1 MTQESPFFLTK
12 VECPICKTIN
22 EYETI
27 KLGAYTERD
36 RDTDFRPTDRTWRNP
51 RYQAYD
57 PLLYFTATC
66 SNCLYTREFTQKY
79 KDWKDDSYFKTY
91 RLKVVKQK
99 HLELL
104 AGSDSVIKMIGQM
117 LDSARYPSETAV
129 LKLILAVIDENFNDK
144 QNDLDLGRFYLRIG
158 WLFRG
163 MDEGIDPNE
172 ASLKGHLLDISKR
185 LSGLRG
191 TLEGF
196 NTQIE
201 QVKNVLQLHVN
212 DDRFSNEVKSQLMPL
227 KDKYD
232 SELDDILATSK
243 QLEKRLT
250 DLNDVSGENLPAI
263 SKDSSGPGYCSYAD
277 FSDFLGELSRR
288 TEGIPV
294 NEKQA
299 LTYAVDYYKKAFK
312 NGKDIGKGNQQIQA
326 SYLIAEL
333 SRRIGAFE
341 QAKEY
346 FNTTIRAGQEFVYR
360 HRNDQ
365 SRTAM
370 ARKILE
376 LAIEQGRD
384 NLSRVKNG

>member
-51 RYQAYD
+51 RYQAHD

-66 SNCLYTREFTQKY
+66 SNCLYTREFTQKF
-79 KDWKDDSYFKTY
+79 KDWKNDSYFKTY

-104 AGSDSVIKMIGQM
+104 AASESVIKQIGQK
-117 LDSARYPSETAV
+117 LDAVRYPGETAV
-129 LKLILAVIDENFNDK
+129 LKLILAIIDEKFNEK

-163 MDEGIDPNE
+163 MSEGSDPNE
-172 ASLKGHLLDISKR
+172 ACLKGHLVDISKR

-196 NTQIE
+196 NAQIE
-201 QVKNVLQLHVN
+201 QVRNAMQLHVS
-212 DDRFSNEVKSQLMPL
+212 DERFSTDVKSRLMPL
-227 KDKYD
+227 KEKFDR
-232 SELDDILATSK
+232 ELGGILETSG
-243 QLEKRLT
+243 QIERRLT
-250 DLNDVSGENLPAI
+250 DLNNAASESLPTSSEN
-263 SKDSSGPGYCSYAD
+263 KTGTGYFNYAA
-277 FSDFLGELSRR
+277 FSDFLGELAQKA
-288 TEGIPV
+288 EGIPV
-294 NEKQA
+294 DEKQA
-299 LTYAVDYYKKAFK
+299 LTYSVDYYMAAFTS
-312 NGKDIGKGNQQIQA
+312 GKDIDKGNQMIQA
-326 SYLIAEL
+326 AYLIAEL

-346 FNTTIRAGQEFVYR
+346 FNTTIRAGQEFVYK

-384 NLSRVKNG
+384 NYSHVQG